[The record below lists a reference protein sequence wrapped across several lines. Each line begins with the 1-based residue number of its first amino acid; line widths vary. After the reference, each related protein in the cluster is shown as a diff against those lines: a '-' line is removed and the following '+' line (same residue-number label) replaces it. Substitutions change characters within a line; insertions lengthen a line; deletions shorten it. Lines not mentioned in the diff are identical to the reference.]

1 MAATK
6 TTKTKAPADKAKKAS
21 KAAGP
26 KPATTGDKLKK
37 PASDT
42 VLAYV
47 KSVENLSRDEGLFAA
62 FDLKNDFAD
71 AWYAANHPAA
81 GATERVSQELLGDD
95 HGFTLTFP
103 AMRLTRTYQSFAQ
116 AGKEVIDARVWAG
129 IHFRSSDEHGYEL
142 GRRVADHA
150 LQTTLRPVP

>member
-1 MAATK
+1 MSSGIL
-6 TTKTKAPADKAKKAS
+6 P
-21 KAAGP
+21 P
-26 KPATTGDKLKK
+26 KPGRLY
-37 PASDT
+37 PS
-42 VLAYV
+42 VGLGRAY
-47 KSVENLSRDEGLFAA
+47 A
-62 FDLKNDFAD
+62 
-71 AWYAANHPAA
+71 
-81 GATERVSQELLGDD
+81 RVSQELLGDD